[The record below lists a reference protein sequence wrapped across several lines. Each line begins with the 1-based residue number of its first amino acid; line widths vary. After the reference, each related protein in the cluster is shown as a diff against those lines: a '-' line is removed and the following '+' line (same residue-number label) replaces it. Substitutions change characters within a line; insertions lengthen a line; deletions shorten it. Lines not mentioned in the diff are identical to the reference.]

1 MTIKGKIRQIILLL
15 GDWLLLYLSLFLTLV
30 IRRQHWPEPNIWHDH
45 LIVFSWIFILWLL
58 IFYIANLYNLNVL
71 AKGPRF
77 TERVLR
83 AIATAA
89 ILSLIIFY
97 LWPQAR
103 ITPKTNL
110 AIFTGIYTLAF
121 LTWRHLWRHNLRHAL
136 PRNNVLLIG
145 YDQMA
150 EELWQVLNTAPHLG
164 YNPKLLFD
172 YEPPQQSIASWE
184 IISDPDKL
192 MPAIINDHINTIII
206 AERYRADNQVN
217 QILFDLLPLKLTYL
231 TLPTFYE
238 QLTGKVPI
246 NAIGQ
251 SWFLENLNLVDKRWY
266 LALKRGSDFIIAAL
280 GFIITLPLWLIIV
293 PLIKMTSHGPIIF
306 KQQRVGRDSKP
317 FIIYKFRTMKVED
330 NNFQPVGDHDKR
342 ITPVGR
348 FLRQTRLDELPQ
360 FINILRGEMSF
371 IGPRP
376 ERPEIVQELARQ
388 IPFYSIRHLIQPGV
402 TGWDQ
407 VSGEY
412 HSPSLEDTY
421 KKLQYDLYYLKHCS
435 IYLDLTIILK
445 TIATVLSRGGK

>member
-1 MTIKGKIRQIILLL
+1 
-15 GDWLLLYLSLFLTLV
+15 
-30 IRRQHWPEPNIWHDH
+30 
-45 LIVFSWIFILWLL
+45 
-58 IFYIANLYNLNVL
+58 
-71 AKGPRF
+71 
-77 TERVLR
+77 
-83 AIATAA
+83 
-89 ILSLIIFY
+89 
-97 LWPQAR
+97 
-103 ITPKTNL
+103 
-110 AIFTGIYTLAF
+110 
-121 LTWRHLWRHNLRHAL
+121 
-136 PRNNVLLIG
+136 
-145 YDQMA
+145 MA
-150 EELWQVLNTAPHLG
+150 EELWQVLSSAPHLG
-164 YNPKLLFD
+164 YNPKLLFN
-172 YEPPQQSIASWE
+172 YEPPQQSTASWE

-192 MPAIINDHINTIII
+192 MPAIINNHINTIVI
-206 AERYRADNQVN
+206 AERYRADSRLN

-231 TLPTFYE
+231 TLPNFYE

-246 NAIGQ
+246 SAIGQ
-251 SWFLENLNLVDKRWY
+251 LWFLENLNLVDKRWY

-280 GFIITLPLWLIIV
+280 GFIITLPLWLIIA
-293 PLIKMTSHGPIIF
+293 PLIKITSHGPIIF
-306 KQQRVGRDSKP
+306 KQQRVGRDNKP

-360 FINILRGEMSF
+360 LMNILKGEMSV

-376 ERPEIVQELARQ
+376 ERPELVQELARQ
-388 IPFYSIRHLIQPGV
+388 IPFYNIRHLIQPGV

-421 KKLQYDLYYLKHCS
+421 KKLQYDLFYLKHCS